1 MGTGATFVARVF
13 CSPGDLPARIL
24 SAVIRAEAVVIY
36 ARSLFATTYLWA
48 GTVLQFMRT
57 TMTKTT
63 IASRP
68 RTIETIAAKR
78 ETSLKGRPHRRCGPE
93 NLGIPGAFIASRIQI
108 PESRGGGSIR
118 ASALRKSYYAMIV
131 RDKDQAVRR
140 HDNNALCLPGRVSRW
155 RRGADT
161 TRSSLQR
168 RMHHPLNIY
177 NSAEAVI
184 VDISFAGN
192 GT

>member
-1 MGTGATFVARVF
+1 MAMGTGATSSPEYSVAGR
-13 CSPGDLPARIL
+13 PAGSYSKR
-24 SAVIRAEAVVIY
+24 SYSCRAVVTY

-93 NLGIPGAFIASRIQI
+93 NLGVPGAFIASRIQI

-140 HDNNALCLPGRVSRW
+140 HSNNVLWKVTGARQSLEAWGRHDTFLP
-155 RRGADT
+155 
-161 TRSSLQR
+161 
-168 RMHHPLNIY
+168 
-177 NSAEAVI
+177 SATHAPPAEYL
-184 VDISFAGN
+184 
-192 GT
+192 